1 MSVLS
6 WNCRG
11 AAAPATVSEA
21 QDLCRKI
28 KPDILFLI
36 ETRAK
41 ECRIM
46 KLKRKLRFEKHFCVE
61 PRGLSGG
68 LCLLWNKNLD
78 VDVYAWSDNY
88 IKAKIKDDNNYEWS
102 CYFVYG
108 NPKFQH
114 RKAQWKELSTHN
126 RPTNDPQIFIG
137 DFNDILDQEEK
148 VGLHPKPRSQ
158 IEEFRKF
165 INYNGLMD
173 LELKGGRFTW
183 FSNPRNGFVTKERLD
198 RALANW
204 AWRMIYQNATLTALP
219 AISSDYCL
227 ILLQLKPKGRS
238 SKQFKYEAYWEDHE
252 ECKEIIK
259 RGWNK
264 NENQGGKWEHFSGK
278 IRNCK
283 IELSKWSKETF
294 RRADREINRLK
305 EELMQLQ
312 KRDLTEEVQQ
322 HIITL
327 KKKIEA
333 LWRREEKY

>member
-21 QDLCRKI
+21 QDLCRKL

-61 PRGLSGG
+61 LRGLSGG

-114 RKAQWKELSTHN
+114 RKAQWKELSTHS

-165 INYNGLMD
+165 MPLSQIEEFRKFINYNELMD
-173 LELKGGRFTW
+173 LDLKGGRFTW
-183 FSNPRNGFVTKERLD
+183 FSNPRNGFVTRERLD

-204 AWRMIYQNATLTALP
+204 AWRMVYQNATLTALP
-219 AISSDYCL
+219 
-227 ILLQLKPKGRS
+227 G
-238 SKQFKYEAYWEDHE
+238 
-252 ECKEIIK
+252 
-259 RGWNK
+259 N
-264 NENQGGKWEHFSGK
+264 
-278 IRNCK
+278 
-283 IELSKWSKETF
+283 
-294 RRADREINRLK
+294 
-305 EELMQLQ
+305 
-312 KRDLTEEVQQ
+312 
-322 HIITL
+322 
-327 KKKIEA
+327 
-333 LWRREEKY
+333 